1 MDPYKQ
7 LNLLAIIVAALG
19 CSYLLGNQI
28 ASIRTADRTVQV
40 KGAAE
45 LPVQADLAI
54 WSLNFSNAA
63 EALPEAQTGLN
74 TTLEKTRAYL
84 TKFGFKPEELENTTL
99 SVTDTATNPYGERR
113 SPRFTVNGGLTVR
126 SGNLTAVQNAK
137 NALGNLVASGV
148 VLTNSYGPNY
158 SFTKLNEAK
167 PELISKATAVA
178 RLAAEQFAKDSG
190 QHVGG
195 IRRARQG
202 SVEIMGRDSFTS
214 EAEQPAKILRVVT
227 TVDYDLR

>member
-1 MDPYKQ
+1 
-7 LNLLAIIVAALG
+7 
-19 CSYLLGNQI
+19 
-28 ASIRTADRTVQV
+28 
-40 KGAAE
+40 
-45 LPVQADLAI
+45 
-54 WSLNFSNAA
+54 
-63 EALPEAQTGLN
+63 
-74 TTLEKTRAYL
+74 
-84 TKFGFKPEELENTTL
+84 
-99 SVTDTATNPYGERR
+99 
-113 SPRFTVNGGLTVR
+113 
-126 SGNLTAVQNAK
+126 
-137 NALGNLVASGV
+137 
-148 VLTNSYGPNY
+148 
-158 SFTKLNEAK
+158 LNEAK